1 MNEEFYISFESY
13 LNNEMSQAEKQ
24 LFEQR
29 LNSDNQF
36 RESFNLY
43 KETTALL
50 ENKFDSKTIDFKE
63 NLKSISKSYF
73 SEKEEDKSRVI
84 NFKPF
89 YYAIAASVVLAFGT
103 WFMMMQETPEYGD
116 FNQHENAYFTERGS
130 IIKNLRLAQNAFN
143 EKNYKGAI
151 ENFEIVLKDYDK
163 PEVRFFYGI
172 SLLEENRYAEA
183 EINFTTIQK
192 GTSVYKDKATWYL
205 ALSKLKQNQFEACK
219 NYIKQIPEDAED
231 YAKAQKLLNK
241 LD

>member
-1 MNEEFYISFESY
+1 MNEEVYISFESY
-13 LNNEMSQAEKQ
+13 LNDEMTQTEKE
-24 LFEQR
+24 LFEQK

-43 KETTALL
+43 KETTAML

-63 NLKSISKSYF
+63 NLKSISKSHF
-73 SEKEEDKSRVI
+73 SESKEDKSRVI

-103 WFMMMQETPEYGD
+103 WFMMQGNPEYGD

-143 EKNYKGAI
+143 EKNYKVAI

-183 EINFTTIQK
+183 ETNFTTIQK
-192 GTSVYKDKATWYL
+192 GTSVYNDKATWYL
-205 ALSKLKQNQFEACK
+205 ALSKLKQNQFEECK

>member
-1 MNEEFYISFESY
+1 MNEEVYISFESY
-13 LNNEMSQAEKQ
+13 LNNEMPQAEKE

-43 KETTALL
+43 KETTAML

-63 NLKSISKSYF
+63 NLKSISKTHF
-73 SEKEEDKSRVI
+73 SEKEEDKSKVI

-103 WFMMMQETPEYGD
+103 WFMMQGNPEYGD

-143 EKNYKGAI
+143 EKNYKVAI

-183 EINFTTIQK
+183 ETNFVSIQN
-192 GTSVYKDKATWYL
+192 GTSIYKDKATWYL
-205 ALSKLKQNQFEACK
+205 ALSKLKQNQFEECK

-231 YAKAQKLLNK
+231 YAKAQKLLSK

>member
-1 MNEEFYISFESY
+1 MNEEVYISFESY
-13 LNNEMSQAEKQ
+13 LNNEMPQAEKE

-43 KETTALL
+43 KETTAML

-63 NLKSISKSYF
+63 NLKSISKTHF
-73 SEKEEDKSRVI
+73 SENKEDKSRVI

-103 WFMMMQETPEYGD
+103 WFMMQGNPEYGD

-143 EKNYKGAI
+143 EKNYKVAI

-172 SLLEENRYAEA
+172 SLLEENRYSEA
-183 EINFTTIQK
+183 ETNFTNIQE

-205 ALSKLKQNQFEACK
+205 ALSKLKQNQFEECK

-231 YAKAQKLLNK
+231 YEKAQKLLSK

>member
-1 MNEEFYISFESY
+1 MNEEVYISFESY
-13 LNNEMSQAEKQ
+13 LNNEMPQAEKE

-43 KETTALL
+43 KETTAML

-63 NLKSISKSYF
+63 NLKSISKTHF
-73 SEKEEDKSRVI
+73 SKKEEDKSRVI

-103 WFMMMQETPEYGD
+103 WFMMQGNPEYGD

-130 IIKNLRLAQNAFN
+130 IIKNLRLAQNAYN
-143 EKNYKGAI
+143 EKNYKVAI

-172 SLLEENRYAEA
+172 SLLEENRYSEA
-183 EINFTTIQK
+183 ETNFTNIQE
-192 GTSVYKDKATWYL
+192 GTSIYKDKATWYL
-205 ALSKLKQNQFEACK
+205 ALSKLKQNQFEECK

-231 YAKAQKLLNK
+231 YEKAQKLLSK

>member
-1 MNEEFYISFESY
+1 MNEELYISFESY
-13 LNNEMSQAEKQ
+13 LNNEMSQAEKE

-63 NLKSISKSYF
+63 NLKSISKSHF

-103 WFMMMQETPEYGD
+103 WFMMMRETPEYGD

-231 YAKAQKLLNK
+231 YVKAQKLLNK

>member
-1 MNEEFYISFESY
+1 MNEENYIAFENY
-13 LNNEMSQAEKQ
+13 LNNEMPSDEKII
-24 LFEQR
+24 FEAKLQND
-29 LNSDNQF
+29 LKF

-43 KETTALL
+43 KETTAML
-50 ENKFDSKTIDFKE
+50 ENIFDSKTIDFKE
-63 NLKSISKSYF
+63 NLKSISKTHF
-73 SEKEEDKSRVI
+73 SEKEKDKSRVI

-103 WFMMMQETPEYGD
+103 WFMMQGNPEYGD

-143 EKNYKGAI
+143 EKNYKVAI

-183 EINFTTIQK
+183 ETNFTTIQK
-192 GTSVYKDKATWYL
+192 GTSVYNDKATWYL
-205 ALSKLKQNQFEACK
+205 ALSKLKQNQFEECK

>member
-1 MNEEFYISFESY
+1 MNEEVYISFESY
-13 LNNEMSQAEKQ
+13 LNNEMSQAEKE

-43 KETTALL
+43 KETTAML

-63 NLKSISKSYF
+63 NLKSISKTHF
-73 SEKEEDKSRVI
+73 SENKEDKSRVI

-103 WFMMMQETPEYGD
+103 WFMMQGNPEYGD

-143 EKNYKGAI
+143 EKNYKVAI
-151 ENFEIVLKDYDK
+151 ENFQIVLKDYDK

-172 SLLEENRYAEA
+172 SLLEENRYSEA
-183 EINFTTIQK
+183 KTNFTTIQN

-205 ALSKLKQNQFEACK
+205 ALSKLKQNQFDECK
-219 NYIKQIPEDAED
+219 DYIKQIPEDAED
-231 YAKAQKLLNK
+231 YEKAQKLLNK

>member
-1 MNEEFYISFESY
+1 MNEEIYIKFENY
-13 LNNEMSQAEKQ
+13 LNNQLSENDKLDFENLIQNDADIREK
-24 LFEQR
+24 
-29 LNSDNQF
+29 F
-36 RESFNLY
+36 RIYQNWTNY
-43 KETTALL
+43 L

-63 NLKSISKSYF
+63 NLKSISKTHF
-73 SEKEEDKSRVI
+73 SEKEEDKSKVI

-103 WFMMMQETPEYGD
+103 WFMMQGTPEYGD

-143 EKNYKGAI
+143 EKNYKVAI

-172 SLLEENRYAEA
+172 SLLEENRYSEA
-183 EINFTTIQK
+183 ETNFTNIQE
-192 GTSVYKDKATWYL
+192 GTSIYKDKATWYL
-205 ALSKLKQNQFEACK
+205 ALSKLKQNQFEECK

-231 YAKAQKLLNK
+231 YEKAQKLLSK

>member
-1 MNEEFYISFESY
+1 MNEEVYISFESY
-13 LNNEMSQAEKQ
+13 LNNEMSQTEKEQ
-24 LFEQR
+24 FEQK

-43 KETTALL
+43 KETTAML

-63 NLKSISKSYF
+63 NLKSISKSHF
-73 SEKEEDKSRVI
+73 SESKEDKSRVI

-89 YYAIAASVVLAFGT
+89 YYAVAASVVLAFGT
-103 WFMMMQETPEYGD
+103 WFMMQGNPEYGD

-143 EKNYKGAI
+143 EKNYKAAI

-172 SLLEENRYAEA
+172 SLLEENRYSEA
-183 EINFTTIQK
+183 ETNFITIQN

-205 ALSKLKQNQFEACK
+205 ALSKLKQNQFDECK
-219 NYIKQIPEDAED
+219 DYIKQIPEDAED
-231 YAKAQKLLNK
+231 YEKAQKLLNK